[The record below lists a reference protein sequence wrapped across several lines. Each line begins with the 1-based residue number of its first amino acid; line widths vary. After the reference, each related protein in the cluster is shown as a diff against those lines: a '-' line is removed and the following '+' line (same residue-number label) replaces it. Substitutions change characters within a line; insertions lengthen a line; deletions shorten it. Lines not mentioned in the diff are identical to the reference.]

1 VLLDD
6 GDYQSSETP
15 TTKASSRTREKL
27 WQAIERVKMGHSLVN
42 DGETP
47 RATAEQARVHLP
59 IFTASCCYMLLP
71 ALAHCQANPRATHYW
86 QVEDVAEWLA
96 KMSRQADWMSGN
108 ANFGKDV
115 AILRE
120 QWKMLQI
127 TKSVEG
133 TKEADRIAARKQRLV
148 TLFGS
153 DDCYSA
159 NVHANTNDLGELV
172 NLLVRLDRLPTH
184 TPLEGLKLLAQA
196 WDEHRGK
203 FKEKPCQGKV

>member
-1 VLLDD
+1 
-6 GDYQSSETP
+6 
-15 TTKASSRTREKL
+15 
-27 WQAIERVKMGHSLVN
+27 
-42 DGETP
+42 
-47 RATAEQARVHLP
+47 
-59 IFTASCCYMLLP
+59 MLLP
-71 ALAHCQANPRATHYW
+71 ALAHCQANPRATHYR

-96 KMSRQADWMSGN
+96 EMGRRADWMSGGS
-108 ANFGKDV
+108 NFGKNV

-120 QWKMLQI
+120 MWKTREI
-127 TKSVEG
+127 DKPEEEV
-133 TKEADRIAARKQRLV
+133 DRIAARKQRLV
-148 TLFGS
+148 TLFTS